1 MRRANVTTRKLKVLH
16 REFKYNILVRERAIN
31 LRKSLQLSLHV
42 DKVFRIKIYLQCL
55 GTVDLVSNAFAN
67 NLGGVHNVLKLN

>member
-1 MRRANVTTRKLKVLH
+1 MIRANVTTRKLKVLH

-42 DKVFRIKIYLQCL
+42 DKVFRIKIYI
-55 GTVDLVSNAFAN
+55 
-67 NLGGVHNVLKLN
+67 NVLVPSTLYLMRLPTISVGYTMS